1 MTQIVSKQK
10 MWIDT
15 DTASDD
21 AVALILALKSPTTNV
36 IGISIVAGNVPIDLG
51 VQAALYTIEMCRVKV
66 PVHVGAV
73 KPLVRSFASAQ
84 NVHGTDGMG
93 DIGLKLNG
101 RQPTSQ
107 DAVRQII
114 ETFRSAKGEIDLVTL
129 GPLTNIALALSIEPE
144 FAKWVRRCVIMG
156 GTGVLPGNVT
166 IASEFNVWADPESAR
181 IVFDS
186 ELPLEM
192 VGWDVSVADAVI
204 SDELAVEFGALSDLG
219 KFAMSI
225 QRQVREFCRTE
236 TKLDGFDLPDP
247 IAMSVA
253 IDSSMSSFEVQ
264 RHVRVHL
271 GDGDTRGQT
280 VIDHLDV
287 LGRSQNCRVVLRVD
301 RERFIAMI
309 RNALTD

>member
-1 MTQIVSKQK
+1 
-10 MWIDT
+10 
-15 DTASDD
+15 
-21 AVALILALKSPTTNV
+21 
-36 IGISIVAGNVPIDLG
+36 
-51 VQAALYTIEMCRVKV
+51 LYTIEMCQAKV
-66 PVHVGAV
+66 PVHVGAI

-93 DIGLKLNG
+93 DIGLKLSG
-101 RQPTSQ
+101 RIPTSH

-114 ETFRSAKGEIDLVTL
+114 ETFRSAPGEIDLVTL

-166 IASEFNVWADPESAR
+166 VASEFNVWADPESAR

-204 SDELAVEFGALSDLG
+204 SDELAAEFSQLSDLG

-247 IAMSVA
+247 ITMSVA
-253 IDSSMSSFEVQ
+253 IESSMSISEIQ
-264 RHVRVHL
+264 KYVRVHL

-280 VIDHLDV
+280 VVDHLEV
-287 LGRSQNCRVVLRVD
+287 LGRNKSCRVVLRVD
-301 RERFIAMI
+301 RNRFVAMI
-309 RNALTD
+309 RDALTS

>member
-1 MTQIVSKQK
+1 MTQIISKQK

-21 AVALILALKSPTTNV
+21 AVALILALKSATTNV

-51 VQAALYTIEMCRVKV
+51 VQAALYTIEMCQAKV
-66 PVHVGAV
+66 PVHVGAI

-93 DIGLKLNG
+93 DIGLKLSG
-101 RQPTSQ
+101 RIPTSH

-114 ETFRSAKGEIDLVTL
+114 EAFRSAPQEIDLVTL

-166 IASEFNVWADPESAR
+166 VASEFNVWADPESAR

-204 SDELAVEFGALSDLG
+204 SDELAAEFSALSDLG

-225 QRQVREFCRTE
+225 QRQVREFCRSE

-247 IAMSVA
+247 ITMSVA
-253 IDSSMSSFEVQ
+253 IDSSMSSSEI
-264 RHVRVHL
+264 RKYVRVHL

-280 VIDHLDV
+280 IIDHLDV
-287 LGRSQNCRVVLRVD
+287 LGRSPNCRVVLRVD
-301 RERFIAMI
+301 RERFVAML
-309 RNALTD
+309 RAALVS

>member
-1 MTQIVSKQK
+1 MTQNISKQK

-36 IGISIVAGNVPIDLG
+36 IGISIVAGNVPIELG
-51 VQAALYTIEMCRVKV
+51 VQAALYTIEMCEAKV
-66 PVHVGAV
+66 PVHVGAT
-73 KPLVRSFASAQ
+73 KPLVRSFSSAQ

-93 DIGLKLNG
+93 DIGLKLSG
-101 RQPTSQ
+101 RIPTSH
-107 DAVRQII
+107 DAVRQLID
-114 ETFRSAKGEIDLVTL
+114 TFRSAPGEIDLVTL

-166 IASEFNVWADPESAR
+166 VASEFNIWADPESAR

-186 ELPLEM
+186 ALPLEM

-204 SDELAVEFGALSDLG
+204 SDELAAEFTELSNLG

-247 IAMSVA
+247 ITMSVA
-253 IDSSMSSFEVQ
+253 IDSSMSTSEI
-264 RHVRVHL
+264 RKYVRVHL

-280 VIDHLDV
+280 IVDHLGT
-287 LGRSQNCRVVLRVD
+287 LGKNQNCRVVLRVN
-301 RERFIAMI
+301 RTRFVAMI
-309 RNALTD
+309 RDALVN

>member
-1 MTQIVSKQK
+1 

-36 IGISIVAGNVPIDLG
+36 IGISIVAGNVPIELG
-51 VQAALYTIEMCRVKV
+51 VQAALYTIEMCEAKV
-66 PVHVGAV
+66 PVHVGAT
-73 KPLVRSFASAQ
+73 KPLVRSFSSAQ
-84 NVHGTDGMG
+84 NVHGSDGMG
-93 DIGLKLNG
+93 DIGLKLSG
-101 RQPTSQ
+101 RLPTSH

-114 ETFRSAKGEIDLVTL
+114 DTFRSAPGEIDLVTL

-144 FAKWVRRCVIMG
+144 FARWVRRCVIMG

-166 IASEFNVWADPESAR
+166 VASEFNVWADPESAR

-204 SDELAVEFGALSDLG
+204 SDELANEFTELSNLG

-225 QRQVREFCRTE
+225 QKQVREFCRTE

-247 IAMSVA
+247 ITMSVA
-253 IDSSMSSFEVQ
+253 IDSSMSTSEI
-264 RHVRVHL
+264 RKYVRVHL

-280 VIDHLDV
+280 IVDHLDV
-287 LGRSQNCRVVLRVD
+287 LNRNQNCRVVLRAD
-301 RERFIAMI
+301 RKRFVAMI
-309 RNALTD
+309 RDALVN

>member
-1 MTQIVSKQK
+1 MKQK

-21 AVALILALKSPTTNV
+21 AVALILALKSAATDV
-36 IGISIVAGNVPIDLG
+36 LAISIVAGNVPIDLG
-51 VQAALYTIEMCRVKV
+51 VQAALYTIEMCQTNV

-73 KPLVRSFASAQ
+73 QPLVRSFSSAQ

-93 DIGLKLNG
+93 DIGLKLSG
-101 RQPTSQ
+101 RTPTSHQ
-107 DAVRQII
+107 AIREMIS
-114 ETFRSAKGEIDLVTL
+114 TFRQSPGEIDLVTL

-156 GTGVLPGNVT
+156 GTAELPGNVT
-166 IASEFNVWADPESAR
+166 AASEFNVWADPEAAR

-204 SDELAVEFGALSDLG
+204 SDELADELSALSDLG

-253 IDSSMSSFEVQ
+253 LDSKIVSSEI
-264 RHVRVHL
+264 RKHVRVNL

-280 VIDHLDV
+280 IVDHLDIIND
-287 LGRSQNCRVVLRVD
+287 RDNCRVVLRVD
-301 RERFIAMI
+301 REKFVAML
-309 RNALTD
+309 RGALAN

>member
-1 MTQIVSKQK
+1 MTQIISKQK

-21 AVALILALKSPTTNV
+21 AVALILALKNPTTNV
-36 IGISIVAGNVPIDLG
+36 IGISIVAGNVPIELG
-51 VQAALYTIEMCRVKV
+51 VQAALYTIEMCEVEV
-66 PVHVGAV
+66 PVHVGAT
-73 KPLVRSFASAQ
+73 KPLVRSFSSAQ

-93 DIGLKLNG
+93 DIGLKLSG
-101 RQPTSQ
+101 RIPTSH

-114 ETFRSAKGEIDLVTL
+114 ETFRSAPGEIDLVTL

-144 FAKWVRRCVIMG
+144 FAKWVRRCIIMG

-166 IASEFNVWADPESAR
+166 VASEFNLWADPESAR

-204 SDELAVEFGALSDLG
+204 SDELASEFSELSNLG

-247 IAMSVA
+247 ITMSVA
-253 IDSSMSSFEVQ
+253 IDSSMSISEI
-264 RHVRVHL
+264 RKYVRVHL

-280 VIDHLDV
+280 IVDHLEV
-287 LGRSQNCRVVLRVD
+287 LGKSQNCRVVLRVD
-301 RERFIAMI
+301 RERFVAMI
-309 RNALTD
+309 RDALVN